1 MSRKLC
7 FAFCT
12 VLALLLVACAPT
24 VDPGEEASGDGF
36 TVAASTYP
44 VYLFAQ
50 TVTQGAENVTV
61 TLVVNQSVSC
71 LHDYTLSVQD
81 MKGLEGADLILLNG
95 AGLEDSMADA
105 LAASGVPQLDCAAR
119 GNVAPLESSHAQHS
133 QDAHDHAVTGE
144 DDPHIWM
151 DPNRAAQMIQGIAA
165 GLSEQDPDNAALYAS
180 NAETAVQTLQA
191 ASADWQ
197 TRLAPLACR
206 EMITFHDGFAYFAE
220 AFDFTILRAI
230 EEESGSEASA
240 QLLTEVARQVTEHQL
255 PAIFTEVNGAT
266 ASAQLISQETGV
278 PIFPLNLIMSGETAG
293 ANLDTYLSAMEQ
305 NVVTL
310 LEAYS

>member
-1 MSRKLC
+1 MSKKLC
-7 FAFCT
+7 FVVC
-12 VLALLLVACAPT
+12 VGLALLLAACGPT
-24 VDPGEEASGDGF
+24 ADPGEEASGEGF
-36 TVAASTYP
+36 TVAATTYP

-50 TVTQGAENVTV
+50 TVTQGADNVTV
-61 TLVVNQSVSC
+61 TLMINQSVGC

-81 MKGLEGADLILLNG
+81 MKVLEGADLVLLNG
-95 AGLEDSMADA
+95 AGLEASMADA
-105 LAASGVPQLDCAAR
+105 LTASGVAQLDCAAL
-119 GNVAPLESSHAQHS
+119 GNVSPLESCHDH
-133 QDAHDHAVTGE
+133 DHDHDHAHAVTSE

-151 DPNRAAQMIQGIAA
+151 DPNRAAQMLQGMAA
-165 GLSEQDPDNAALYAS
+165 GLSEQNPENAALYAA
-180 NAETAVQTLQA
+180 NAQAAVETLQTA
-191 ASADWQ
+191 AADWQ
-197 TRLAPLACR
+197 ARLAPLVCR

-220 AFDFTILRAI
+220 AFDLTILRAI

-278 PIFPLNLIMSGETAG
+278 PVFPLNLIMSGETEG
-293 ANLDTYLSAMEQ
+293 ADLDTYLSAMEQ

>member
-7 FAFCT
+7 FVLCA
-12 VLALLLVACAPT
+12 VLALLLAACGPT
-24 VDPGEEASGDGF
+24 AEPGEEVSGDGF
-36 TVAASTYP
+36 TVAATTYP

-61 TLVVNQSVSC
+61 TLMINQSVSC

-81 MKGLEGADLILLNG
+81 MKVLEGADLILLNG

-105 LAASGVPQLDCAAR
+105 LAASGVPQLDCAAL
-119 GNVAPLESSHAQHS
+119 GSVSPLESCHEHDHEHDQ
-133 QDAHDHAVTGE
+133 DHAVTSE

-151 DPNRAAQMIQGIAA
+151 DPNRAAQLIQGMAT
-165 GLSEQDPDNAALYAS
+165 GLSEQNPENAALYAA
-180 NAETAVQTLQA
+180 NAQAAVETLQTA
-191 ASADWQ
+191 AADWKA
-197 TRLAPLACR
+197 RLAPLSCR

-278 PIFPLNLIMSGETAG
+278 PVFPLNLIMSGETAG
-293 ANLDTYLSAMEQ
+293 GNLDTYLSAMEQ

>member
-7 FAFCT
+7 FVLCA
-12 VLALLLVACAPT
+12 VLALLLAACGPT
-24 VDPGEEASGDGF
+24 AEPEDASGDGF
-36 TVAASTYP
+36 TVAAATYP

-61 TLVVNQSVSC
+61 TLMINQSVSC

-81 MKGLEGADLILLNG
+81 MKVLEGADLILLNG

-105 LAASGVPQLDCAAR
+105 LAASGVPQLDCAAL
-119 GNVAPLESSHAQHS
+119 GSVSPLESCHDHDHEHDQ
-133 QDAHDHAVTGE
+133 DHAVTNE

-151 DPNRAAQMIQGIAA
+151 DPNRAAQLIQGMAT
-165 GLSEQDPDNAALYAS
+165 GLSEQNPENAALYAA
-180 NAETAVQTLQA
+180 NAQAAVETLQTA
-191 ASADWQ
+191 AADWKA
-197 TRLAPLACR
+197 RLAPLSCR

-278 PIFPLNLIMSGETAG
+278 PVFPLNLIMSGETAG
-293 ANLDTYLSAMEQ
+293 GNLDTYLSAMEQ
-305 NVVTL
+305 NIVTL